1 MKTWKQRLAAVM
13 AAVMLVSL
21 LPVTALAEETGT
33 LPEESPVGSELEDTP
48 VKSAPEET
56 SPANEL
62 EEPGLDIQELGVT
75 VGGQYVAAAPVD
87 ELPPEELSPQEEE
100 LLVGI
105 PAPASVLPITE
116 HRNCTLDLQSF
127 WPDQLK
133 AVTLSVITGNLTGS
147 SITTAPNTK
156 IMWAKS
162 NTSDW
167 VGNDDFQIMG
177 PDGTMDLT
185 PVEPWRSYVYLF
197 SCQSVRKT
205 SLIQPMCAI

>member
-33 LPEESPVGSELEDTP
+33 LPEESPASSELGETPVNSEPEETPVGSELEDTP

-177 PDGTMDLT
+177 PDGTMD
-185 PVEPWRSYVYLF
+185 P
-197 SCQSVRKT
+197 
-205 SLIQPMCAI
+205 